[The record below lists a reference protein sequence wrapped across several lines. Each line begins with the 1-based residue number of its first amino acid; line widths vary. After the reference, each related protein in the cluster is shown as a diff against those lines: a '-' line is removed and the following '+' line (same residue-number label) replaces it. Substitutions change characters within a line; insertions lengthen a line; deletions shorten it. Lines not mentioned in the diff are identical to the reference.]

1 MRFIYICLSILVDV
15 DITIHEK
22 QTHTIIINDNSGKR
36 AERKRKKGNKRMKI
50 STTELVSSGYS
61 VLIKRINQCFSVLII
76 MLKVFFFTLKRN
88 GTIAET
94 LGTWLNIPNDLFFFL
109 LLQFRCQKAVG
120 SWFCWCSLES
130 EKKNCS
136 S

>member
-94 LGTWLNIPNDLFFFL
+94 LGTWLNIPNDLFFFSSSSIPMPKSRWFLVL
-109 LLQFRCQKAVG
+109 LVLFGER
-120 SWFCWCSLES
+120 
-130 EKKNCS
+130 EKEL
-136 S
+136 